1 MYLLSFKEFIF
12 LLQVLAGL
20 IIMLERQ
27 KGFITSGVLF
37 IFWFL
42 LAITQI
48 VPFYT
53 LLKLQVI
60 ILLHKLLMDTVFIKK
75 PD

>member
-12 LLQVLAGL
+12 LLKVLAGL